1 MKERFSIGD
10 YNFSIDRNESI
21 IEINGNQIIDLTIKA
36 DENVFDQLCD
46 KENFEFSYGLYPPE
60 FYAHQIDLGKSKQ
73 IVINEQNQNNYEVA
87 LYFMEHN
94 DVDVNISILNNWI
107 IILGKTYINGKKY
120 PLEIKL
126 CL

>member
-1 MKERFSIGD
+1 MKEKFSIGD
-10 YNFSIDRNESI
+10 YNFSIDRNEST
-21 IEINGNQIIDLTIKA
+21 IEINGNQIINLTIKA

-60 FYAHQIDLGKSKQ
+60 FYASQIDLGKNKQ
-73 IVINEQNQNNYEVA
+73 IVINEQNQNNYEIA

-107 IILGKTYINGKKY
+107 IILGETYINGKKY